1 MLVGTKA
8 VGKRRAVWVAIGG
21 IALYTLLVGADAAV
35 VRAAIMGGLFVL
47 ALYLGRQA
55 EVRTSLIFAA
65 IVMTAINPYVLWDV
79 GFQLSFAATAG
90 LIWLAPALERT
101 AERPLAALVGAG
113 HVRGGMRLL
122 SAALLVTL
130 AAQIATGPLIVYHF
144 GRLSVISL
152 LTNLLI
158 LPVQP
163 MVMLAGGLATPAGMV
178 WLPAGQVLGW
188 LAWLPLA
195 WTVWVVDWTAAAP
208 LASVTLG
215 HFSLWLLAAIYA
227 GLVAVVWWASRAPRD
242 DEGESVSPTP
252 GRLSALRVSTRMMF
266 AGGAVTVAL
275 VWLAAAAL
283 PDGRLHVA
291 FLDVGQGDAVFITTP
306 SGRQI
311 LIDGGPSATA
321 TLGEMGRH
329 MPFWDRSLDVVVNTH
344 PEADHLT
351 GLPEV
356 LERYRVDQI
365 ILPDVGNDTALYAA
379 WGEAIVAE
387 GATLV
392 PAQAGARMSLGDGVW
407 AEILHPGR
415 VPAGDRLNDHSVVLR
430 AGLGGIS
437 FLLPGDIEAGVERR
451 LSAGGA
457 PLGATVLKAPHHG
470 SKTSSCEPFLAAVD
484 PQVAVVSVGAD
495 NRFGHPAPEVLARY
509 AEHGIPVLRTDEL
522 GGIEFATDGERLW
535 AEAGK

>member
-1 MLVGTKA
+1 
-8 VGKRRAVWVAIGG
+8 VWVAIGG

-47 ALYLGRQA
+47 ALYLGRQS

-90 LIWLAPALERT
+90 LIWLAPLLERT

-144 GRLSVISL
+144 GRLSAISL

-163 MVMLAGGLATPAGMV
+163 MVMLAGGLATLVGMV
-178 WLPAGQVLGW
+178 WLPAGQFLGW

-208 LASVTLG
+208 FASVSLG
-215 HFSLWLLAAIYA
+215 HFSPWLLAAIYA
-227 GLVAVVWWASRAPRD
+227 GLAAVVWWASRAQP
-242 DEGESVSPTP
+242 EGEIESASQPVGGP
-252 GRLSALRVSTRMMF
+252 RALRASTRMVF
-266 AGGAVTVAL
+266 AAGAVIVAL

-291 FLDVGQGDAVFITTP
+291 FLDVGQGDAILITTP
-306 SGRQI
+306 GGRQI
-311 LIDGGPSATA
+311 LIDGGPSATT
-321 TLGEMGRH
+321 TLWEMGQH

-356 LERYRVDQI
+356 LRRYM
-365 ILPDVGNDTALYAA
+365 P
-379 WGEAIVAE
+379 
-387 GATLV
+387 
-392 PAQAGARMSLGDGVW
+392 
-407 AEILHPGR
+407 PGR
-415 VPAGDRLNDHSVVLR
+415 GPWPTKGRRWSRLRPAR
-430 AGLGGIS
+430 AWNWGMGCGPRCSTRVTCPPAIISMITRWCCASGWGG
-437 FLLPGDIEAGVERR
+437 
-451 LSAGGA
+451 SA
-457 PLGATVLKAPHHG
+457 
-470 SKTSSCEPFLAAVD
+470 SC
-484 PQVAVVSVGAD
+484 
-495 NRFGHPAPEVLARY
+495 
-509 AEHGIPVLRTDEL
+509 
-522 GGIEFATDGERLW
+522 
-535 AEAGK
+535 